1 MKIRTSFVSNSSSA
15 SFVVRWK
22 VMPDLIEG
30 FKNPIDAAVA
40 RVFDIWFFN
49 AEKKDAKMDL
59 TDDKYLGIYEKKV
72 VGEALK
78 KTHLLSNGEFEST
91 FWTSMRNTVLDF
103 DPAAAHL
110 VMAILADPSQ
120 FTLVFTK
127 EEYDY

>member
-1 MKIRTSFVSNSSSA
+1 
-15 SFVVRWK
+15 
-22 VMPDLIEG
+22 MPDLIEG